1 MTITLSTF
9 CNVELDDEV
18 SDSVDTSFLGFSMHR
33 GHEMIVHMLL

>member
-18 SDSVDTSFLGFSMHR
+18 SDSVDTSFL
-33 GHEMIVHMLL
+33 V